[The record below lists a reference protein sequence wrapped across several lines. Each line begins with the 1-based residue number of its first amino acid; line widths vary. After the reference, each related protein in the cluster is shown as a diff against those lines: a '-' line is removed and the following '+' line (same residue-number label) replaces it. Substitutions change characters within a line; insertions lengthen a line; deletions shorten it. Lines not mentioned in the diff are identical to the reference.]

1 MGCCEVTYGEEVE
14 KEIVNYLKT
23 LNIPEEERKKLLQE
37 IKEDI
42 KKKQKYKNPKNVKET
57 EEAVNYYK
65 NYISQKIKS
74 PDKLNELKEKQ
85 IKIENSKNDNT
96 NNNIIN
102 KKEEVY
108 INNKEQANSNKNN
121 NNDNNNISINTEL
134 KEANSNKKEIKI
146 NQVELNKDE
155 EKEKILKEETTQIK
169 KDKNEI
175 KDIKKVNEE
184 IKEEQPNWR
193 ELLKDDNNFSQEVP
207 FDFKSIYTKLQK
219 ASETPEQL
227 NPFYTLS
234 SINDFTKIFKEISSA
249 LSMGFS
255 DITSKCGKM
264 RKKFEEYPYAKDIQD
279 LLRTEMSL
287 NIHKLNKDNNKKLG
301 HGDDEYKDYV
311 SACRT
316 FLRLL
321 WFLEYLIDIFENVL
335 KDDGTGAIKTILGN
349 SYDKVLAPHH
359 TFVVKNAVKFAL
371 MFSSAGSVSKNVN
384 IIFGFKEYN
393 DEAKNV
399 VQSTLDLMKK
409 IWKGGNDFY
418 EKNSLLDLE

>member
-1 MGCCEVTYGEEVE
+1 M
-14 KEIVNYLKT
+14 
-23 LNIPEEERKKLLQE
+23 
-37 IKEDI
+37 
-42 KKKQKYKNPKNVKET
+42 

-74 PDKLNELKEKQ
+74 PEKLNELKEKQ

-108 INNKEQANSNKNN
+108 INNKEQANSNKNINNEN
-121 NNDNNNISINTEL
+121 NNNNSINTEI
-134 KEANSNKKEIKI
+134 KEANNNKKEIKE
-146 NQVELNKDE
+146 NQDELNKDE

-169 KDKNEI
+169 KDENEI
-175 KDIKKVNEE
+175 KDIKQVNEE
-184 IKEEQPNWR
+184 IKEQPNWR

-207 FDFKSIYTKLQK
+207 FDFKSIYSKLQK

-371 MFSSAGSVSKNVN
+371 MFSSAGSVSINVN

-393 DEAKNV
+393 DEGKNV